1 MADPDTTA
9 DALPADVVKAL
20 DTALAV
26 ADAASWSVSFENAR
40 FFQWFPPSPDDS
52 GDLKKRLPGLNAERA
67 QARLDQ
73 GRLFSFEAE
82 VKSGPRT
89 INVQVTLRP
98 QDIDGSA
105 KIIVEGVNI
114 SKQKEAEYMLDSYSR
129 LAEKNARELQREKER
144 AEKLLLNI
152 MPRVIYEELKDFG
165 TTTPQ
170 RFDHT
175 SVLMTDFVGF
185 TEMAISQDPGAVV
198 TELNDIFS
206 AFDRIVELFGCER
219 IKTIGDSYV
228 AVSGLPE
235 PTPEHAVN
243 IAKVAL
249 RFKRYLE
256 RRNSAHPTKW
266 QCRIGVA
273 TGPLIGSIVGIQK
286 YVYDIFGPAVN
297 LAARL
302 EAVSDPMQITTDDAT
317 RRLID
322 NDFVTSPRGTAEL
335 KGFGEQA
342 IFTLVSERPTGR

>member
-1 MADPDTTA
+1 MASVNVIEEA
-9 DALPADVVKAL
+9 AKAL
-20 DTALAV
+20 DVALAV
-26 ADAASWSVSFENAR
+26 ADVATWTIEFENAK
-40 FFQWFPPSPDDS
+40 FFQWFPPDADDV
-52 GDLKKRLPGLNAERA
+52 GDAKKRLPALPLERA
-67 QARLDQ
+67 ESRLSQ
-73 GRLFSFEAE
+73 GRPFAYEAE
-82 VKSGPRT
+82 IKSGVRT
-89 INVQVTLRP
+89 LTISVSLKAVEIAGAQKLV
-98 QDIDGSA
+98 IEGS
-105 KIIVEGVNI
+105 NI

-170 RFDHT
+170 RFDNT
-175 SVLMTDFVGF
+175 TVLMTDFVGF

-206 AFDRIVELFGCER
+206 AFDRVVELFGCER

-235 PTPEHAVN
+235 PTPDHAIN

-266 QCRIGVA
+266 YCRIGVA

-302 EAVSDPMQITTDDAT
+302 EALSESMQITMDAQT
-317 RRLID
+317 RELIEA
-322 NDFVTSPRGTAEL
+322 DFVAASRGTAEL
-335 KGFGEQA
+335 KGFGERE
-342 IFTLVSERPTGR
+342 IFTLVSERPSGR

>member
-1 MADPDTTA
+1 MTTS
-9 DALPADVVKAL
+9 DVIEEAAKAL
-20 DTALAV
+20 DVAV
-26 ADAASWSVSFENAR
+26 AVSDAATWKIEFENTK
-40 FFQWFPPSPDDS
+40 FFQWFPPDAEDS
-52 GDLKKRLPGLNAERA
+52 GDARKRLPGLPLERA
-67 QARLDQ
+67 ESRLSL
-73 GRLFSFEAE
+73 GRPFSYETE
-82 VKSGPRT
+82 VKSGVRT
-89 INVQVTLRP
+89 LTISVNIKT
-98 QDIDGSA
+98 
-105 KIIVEGVNI
+105 VEVGGAPKLVIEGGNI

-170 RFDHT
+170 RFDNT
-175 SVLMTDFVGF
+175 TVLMTDFVGF

-206 AFDRIVELFGCER
+206 AFDRVVELFGCER

-235 PTPEHAVN
+235 PTPDHAIN
-243 IAKVAL
+243 IAKAAL

-266 QCRIGVA
+266 YCRIGVA

-302 EAVSDPMQITTDDAT
+302 EALSESMQITMDAKT
-317 RRLID
+317 RELIEA
-322 NDFVTSPRGTAEL
+322 DFVAASRGTAEL
-335 KGFGEQA
+335 KGFGEQEV
-342 IFTLVSERPTGR
+342 FTLVSERPSGR